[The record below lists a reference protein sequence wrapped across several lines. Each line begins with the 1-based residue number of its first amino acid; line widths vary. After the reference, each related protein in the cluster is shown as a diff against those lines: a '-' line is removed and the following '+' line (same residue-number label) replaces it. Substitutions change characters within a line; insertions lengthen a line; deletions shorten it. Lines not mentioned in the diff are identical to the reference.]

1 MRRLTPLIAILAIL
15 GAGCGGDDEQAATRP
30 ATVGAGGTLR
40 VVGTEYSFDPESV
53 LVKRAGPLTISL
65 RNDGSLAHNLRL
77 FRDGQELG
85 GTPTFT
91 GGRTESA
98 RVTLEHGRYEMVCT
112 VGNHA
117 DLGMTGT
124 LEVE

>member
-1 MRRLTPLIAILAIL
+1 MVA
-15 GAGCGGDDEQAATRP
+15 AGCGDDDQEASAPP
-30 ATVGAGGTLR
+30 ATVPAGGTAR
-40 VVGTEYSFDPESV
+40 IVGTEYEFDPSAV
-53 LVKRAGPLTISL
+53 VVDDPGPLRIAL
-65 RNDGSLAHNLRL
+65 RNDGTLAHNLRL
-77 FRDGQELG
+77 FRGDREVG

-98 RVTLEHGRYEMVCT
+98 RVTLERGAYEMVCT

-124 LEVE
+124 LEVR

>member
-30 ATVGAGGTLR
+30 ATVAAGGTLR
-40 VVGTEYSFDPESV
+40 VVGTEYSFDPENV
-53 LVKRAGPLTISL
+53 LVRGAGPLTISL
-65 RNDGSLAHNLRL
+65 KNDGSLAHNLRL
-77 FRDGQELG
+77 VRDGQELG

-98 RVTLEHGRYEMVCT
+98 RVTLERGGYEMVCT